1 MHLKRHIVLLLG
13 FVSICQPCFSARRS
27 EMVEQ
32 DAVKQAKTL
41 ISRVDK
47 ELDASL
53 EELFAM
59 TQILSKIES
68 APTFKELVSYTTANW
83 ESIVDNWGGIAVDEN
98 TRLIQLHALLFLPP
112 EDYLNCLKR
121 VLKLYEQG
129 DVDRHEMFMLLF
141 SAENEKRWF
150 LSSNYNDPM
159 VMELFDELSR
169 VFSKDQQITETI
181 KFYKSGKAK
190 KRDEFVRNEKPKG
203 YYAMEPLPLLHST
216 MENERR
222 ANRIQGQIRNN
233 SLITAIILLLSVGM
247 FYLLRKRGQ
256 SPNEGA

>member
-1 MHLKRHIVLLLG
+1 
-13 FVSICQPCFSARRS
+13 
-27 EMVEQ
+27 MVEQ

-190 KRDEFVRNEKPKG
+190 KKG
-203 YYAMEPLPLLHST
+203 
-216 MENERR
+216 
-222 ANRIQGQIRNN
+222 
-233 SLITAIILLLSVGM
+233 
-247 FYLLRKRGQ
+247 
-256 SPNEGA
+256 